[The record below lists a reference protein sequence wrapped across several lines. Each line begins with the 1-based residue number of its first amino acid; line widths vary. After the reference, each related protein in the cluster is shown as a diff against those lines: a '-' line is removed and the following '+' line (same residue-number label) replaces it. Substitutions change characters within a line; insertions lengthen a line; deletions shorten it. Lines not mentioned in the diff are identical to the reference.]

1 MRLCDVY
8 VEKVLLIMLY
18 FLSPAI
24 PIWVIYNSNPDKYSD
39 FQTLIAMILG
49 AVAYTFLV
57 AEFILSA
64 RPKFIEKYFGLDKFY
79 RFHGLMAIISVLVVF
94 IHKIIMEDAFGDDS
108 FVGNLGS
115 YAWII
120 FIAIIGLTL
129 LFMVNSIILKIKPI
143 FLLKKYIG
151 KFKVGKYEYQVLM
164 HNLTIIAL
172 VLMFIHVML
181 TASAR
186 MNLLVR
192 LVYICYFAIAL
203 AFYVYHKILKRHI
216 QPQNIFTVKE
226 VTQESV
232 NMCTIKLV
240 PDKGN
245 IFKYKPGQFGFLR
258 IFGNSVKQEEH
269 PFSISSEP
277 SNKDYL
283 SFTIKELGDYTANI
297 KNVQIGYK
305 AYIDGAY
312 GNFSYLNF
320 SDEKEVTLIA
330 GGVGIT
336 PALSMIRY
344 MGKNDKD
351 RNVMLIWGVNNR
363 SDLICMDEFSHI
375 QKEMKNFIFVP
386 VMFKDDSLE
395 GEKGIVD
402 QDKIEHIMKLYQQD
416 ISQKGYYVCGPPI
429 MLENVIKSLRALGV
443 KRNRIHFEKFSL

>member
-203 AFYVYHKILKRHI
+203 AFYVYHKR
-216 QPQNIFTVKE
+216 TW
-226 VTQESV
+226 
-232 NMCTIKLV
+232 
-240 PDKGN
+240 
-245 IFKYKPGQFGFLR
+245 R
-258 IFGNSVKQEEH
+258 
-269 PFSISSEP
+269 
-277 SNKDYL
+277 
-283 SFTIKELGDYTANI
+283 
-297 KNVQIGYK
+297 
-305 AYIDGAY
+305 
-312 GNFSYLNF
+312 
-320 SDEKEVTLIA
+320 
-330 GGVGIT
+330 
-336 PALSMIRY
+336 
-344 MGKNDKD
+344 
-351 RNVMLIWGVNNR
+351 
-363 SDLICMDEFSHI
+363 
-375 QKEMKNFIFVP
+375 
-386 VMFKDDSLE
+386 
-395 GEKGIVD
+395 
-402 QDKIEHIMKLYQQD
+402 LY
-416 ISQKGYYVCGPPI
+416 C
-429 MLENVIKSLRALGV
+429 
-443 KRNRIHFEKFSL
+443 